1 MKLKVSEI
9 ADMIGISRGKVY
21 RFIEQNNINSVQNSN
36 PKQYDEHAQELIK
49 QHFNGSSEQKQTKSN
64 NNEQSEQKQT
74 KSNNNE
80 QTSEQFIS
88 VLIDQIKEKDEQI
101 KKLGTLLEHQQELTL
116 NDKKVIEKQEKKIEL
131 LTVHE
136 EQKQTKSDKNEQ
148 KQTKHNFW
156 SIFKK

>member
-1 MKLKVSEI
+1 MNLKVSEI

-21 RFIEQNNINSVQNSN
+21 RFIEHNNINSVHNSN
-36 PKQYDEHAQELIK
+36 PKQYDEHAQKLIK
-49 QHFNGSSEQKQTKSN
+49 QHFSESIEQKQTKSD

-74 KSNNNE
+74 KSNN
-80 QTSEQFIS
+80 SEQFIS

-136 EQKQTKSDKNEQ
+136 EQKQTKSDNNKQ
-148 KQTKHNFW
+148 KQTKHSFW